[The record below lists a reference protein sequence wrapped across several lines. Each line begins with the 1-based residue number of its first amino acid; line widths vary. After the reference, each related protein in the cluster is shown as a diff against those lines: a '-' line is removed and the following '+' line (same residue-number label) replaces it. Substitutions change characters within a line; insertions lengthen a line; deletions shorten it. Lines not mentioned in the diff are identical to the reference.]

1 MILLRAFLLA
11 GLVVHKIVWEALK
24 RRKHPGGKPSPEKRP
39 AGLALVK
46 AAKIGILVGIVV
58 QTLSPELFPI
68 TAEPFA
74 LRVVGTVIY
83 SIGLAV
89 ALAGRIQLGDN
100 WADIETAR
108 IVENQDLVAAGLYR
122 YIRHPIYVGDLM
134 LLFGLELAL
143 NSWLVVAVV
152 ALVPVVLWK
161 ALREEKMLVRTLPGY
176 DKYCART
183 KRFVPFTV

>member
-1 MILLRAFLLA
+1 MIGLRAFLLA
-11 GLVVHKIVWEALK
+11 GLIVHKIVWEVL
-24 RRKHPGGKPSPEKRP
+24 RRKQNPGGKPSQTKGP
-39 AGLALVK
+39 ARLALIK
-46 AAKIGILVGIVV
+46 AAKIGILLGVVV
-58 QTLSPELFPI
+58 QTLSPELLPI
-68 TAEPFA
+68 TTEPSV
-74 LRVVGTVIY
+74 LRVAGMVIY

-108 IVENQDLVAAGLYR
+108 ILENQDLVSKGLYR

-143 NSWLVVAVV
+143 NSWWVVAVV
-152 ALVPVVLWK
+152 LLVPVVLWK

-176 DKYCART
+176 DEYCART
-183 KRFVPFTV
+183 KRFVPFAV